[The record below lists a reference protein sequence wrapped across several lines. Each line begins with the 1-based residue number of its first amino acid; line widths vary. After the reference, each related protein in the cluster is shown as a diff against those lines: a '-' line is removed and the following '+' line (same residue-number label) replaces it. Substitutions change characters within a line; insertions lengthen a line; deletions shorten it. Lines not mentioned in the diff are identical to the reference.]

1 MKAKNGRNVLFC
13 GASQNVENVL
23 QGVDAALFVSYTDI
37 EEAERKLVRGWHL
50 LQNITLHS
58 IIQWKNPQY
67 YSEGDGQIDSMPVH

>member
-37 EEAERKLVRGWHL
+37 EEAERKLVRG
-50 LQNITLHS
+50 
-58 IIQWKNPQY
+58 
-67 YSEGDGQIDSMPVH
+67 